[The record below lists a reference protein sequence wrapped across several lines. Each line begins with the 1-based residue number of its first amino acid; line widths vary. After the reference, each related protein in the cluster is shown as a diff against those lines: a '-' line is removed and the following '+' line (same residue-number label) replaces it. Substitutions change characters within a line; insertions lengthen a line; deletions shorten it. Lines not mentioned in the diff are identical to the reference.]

1 MSDAAAGSPGAAA
14 TPPAVRVLVLYT
26 GNICR
31 SPMAETMLRARL
43 AARGVPAEVSS
54 AGTATE
60 GEPASD
66 EVLELLRARGL
77 DGSSHRSR
85 RLDADRLAD
94 ADLVVAMA
102 RLHVRDAALVDPG
115 AFGRTFTLKEL
126 VRRGEEAGGRRPD
139 EDLAAWLAR
148 VGEGRQPARLL
159 GDAPADD
166 VVDPVGR
173 RFGVFKKVARELD
186 DQLDR
191 LVALAWPLDQP
202 PGGPAEPAAGAGG
215 TSG

>member
-14 TPPAVRVLVLYT
+14 TPPAVRVLVLCT

-31 SPMAETMLRARL
+31 SPMAEAMLRARL

-126 VRRGEEAGGRRPD
+126 VRRGEEAGARAPD

-148 VGEGRQPARLL
+148 VGDGRQPARLL
-159 GDAPADD
+159 GDDPADD

-191 LVALAWPLDQP
+191 LVDLAWPVADAA
-202 PGGPAEPAAGAGG
+202 PGAVGGGAGTTG
-215 TSG
+215 